1 MVWYAHP
8 FQNFPQFIVI
18 HTVKGFGIV
27 NKAEIYVFLKLSCF
41 LDDPADVGNLI
52 SGASALSKTAFSFL
66 YLAVIDTSKGVIDVD
81 SYFSCSFTHT
91 HLQTFLKD
99 SKQYQA
105 GL

>member
-1 MVWYAHP
+1 MVWYSHLL
-8 FQNFPQFIVI
+8 NNSPQFIVI
-18 HTVKGFGIV
+18 HTVKVFGIV
-27 NKAEIYVFLKLSCF
+27 SKAEIDAFLKLSCF
-41 LDDPADVGNLI
+41 LDDPAAVGNLI

-66 YLAVIDTSKGVIDVD
+66 YLAIIDTLKGVIDVD

-99 SKQYQA
+99 SKQYKA